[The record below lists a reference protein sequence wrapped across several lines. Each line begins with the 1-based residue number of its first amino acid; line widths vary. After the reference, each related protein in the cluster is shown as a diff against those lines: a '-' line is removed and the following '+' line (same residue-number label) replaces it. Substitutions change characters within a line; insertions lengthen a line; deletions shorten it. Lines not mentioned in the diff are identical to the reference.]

1 MHCSKHSIWSLAG
14 YVYLRIRTLKTH
26 LRSSDLTEY
35 PDPDSPEP
43 CLGNVYIWRPFIPPS
58 QKLPRQ
64 KISFLQS
71 WWRRSVDNLC
81 SFHLKD
87 HLKWF
92 ACSLVILDEW
102 AAPHF
107 TCAVTL
113 WWIWSRVLSRPSR
126 PVPMAGCSVSAGQ
139 VTCIYRPVSGWHWGH
154 YCSCVVTSL
163 TLHH

>member
-1 MHCSKHSIWSLAG
+1 MFQTL
-14 YVYLRIRTLKTH
+14 YLKSGRLC
-26 LRSSDLTEY
+26 LFADEDSE
-35 PDPDSPEP
+35 DSPEVLWSDGVSWP
-43 CLGNVYIWRPFIPPS
+43 R
-58 QKLPRQ
+58 LPGALPGQ
-64 KISFLQS
+64 CVHLAALHPALAKIGLSKISVLQS

-92 ACSLVILDEW
+92 TCSLVILDEW

-126 PVPMAGCSVSAGQ
+126 PVPMAGCSGNAGQ
-139 VTCIYRPVSGWHWGH
+139 VTCIYRPVSGLR
-154 YCSCVVTSL
+154 L
-163 TLHH
+163 TQGPLL

>member
-1 MHCSKHSIWSLAG
+1 MFICGSELW
-14 YVYLRIRTLKTH
+14 R
-26 LRSSDLTEY
+26 LTWG
-35 PDPDSPEP
+35 
-43 CLGNVYIWRPFIPPS
+43 LLIWRSILTRTPRSPAWAMCTSGGPS
-58 QKLPRQ
+58 SRPRKKSPRQ
-64 KISFLQS
+64 KISLLQS

-126 PVPMAGCSVSAGQ
+126 PVPMAGCSVTAGQ